1 MTDIA
6 KINIKLQAEN
16 EGLLKKLNASE
27 KRVSRFAK
35 KARTATRKANKS
47 FKNVGAPLLSL
58 KAKLGI
64 AAAAMGVLA
73 KRTLDNVD
81 AMGKFADQIGV
92 APEKLQAIQHA
103 AQMAG
108 MGVDTTNMALQ
119 RMQRR
124 VAEAA
129 NGTGEA
135 VNALQELNIDAAK
148 LAQLPVDQQLKAVA
162 DAMQGVEGQGDK
174 TRLAMK
180 LFDSEGVKMIRI
192 MGEGSAAINA
202 AEKELALLGATVD
215 SSTTQQ
221 FAETNDAFTR
231 FQTAVSGIGTVIMK
245 KFAPALEN
253 IFNGLAVK
261 LPRAFRHVS
270 QVISDF
276 VQASQPTLDVL
287 IRIAGMVLA
296 GFQRM
301 AAGIVRVG
309 STIVNA
315 VKDQV
320 DKLNTAARAINDF
333 KNVVREKLG
342 LDPIEFNPFTVEGLE
357 EKAAEM
363 AEKSVALM
371 QQADQTIKDAQA
383 GTVFEQGKSMVTR
396 LFSPDSDTSGGGEG
410 GGEGGEGGEGEDP
423 VVTAVASKFDML
435 RELSADYYT
444 DAQGMANDGFK
455 ALQSIEKADLKFSEL
470 NAKQKMGVLK
480 ALGGATLSLLQSS
493 GKKGFKI
500 AKKINLARAIVST
513 ATGVAEA
520 LKLGW
525 PVGVAKAAVIAAKG
539 MKTIKQIKGTSI
551 GSKSAPSVGGG
562 GGGGSV
568 SAASVPTLAAQTET
582 EAVQAAPRVVNV
594 TVNDSIDPSGARRII
609 EAINEAVDD
618 GLEIKALVTS

>member
-27 KRVSRFAK
+27 KRVGRFAK
-35 KARTATRKANKS
+35 KAKTATKKANKS

-64 AAAAMGVLA
+64 ASAAMGVLA
-73 KRTLDNVD
+73 KKTLDNVD

-124 VAEAA
+124 VSEAA

-148 LAQLPVDQQLKAVA
+148 LAQLPVDQQLKKVA

-231 FQTAVSGIGTVIMK
+231 FQTAVSGIGTVMMK
-245 KFAPALEN
+245 TFAPALEN

-261 LPRAFRHVS
+261 LPQAFRHVS

-287 IRIAGMVLA
+287 VRIAGMVLA

-301 AAGIVRVG
+301 GAGIVRVG

-320 DKLNTAARAINDF
+320 DKLNTAAQAINDF

-342 LDPIEFNPFTVEGLE
+342 LDPIQFNPFTVEGLE

-383 GTVFEQGKSMVTR
+383 GTVFEQGQSMITR
-396 LFSPDSDTSGGGEG
+396 LFSPDSDTSGGEG
-410 GGEGGEGGEGEDP
+410 GGEGGEGGEGQDP
-423 VVTAVASKFDML
+423 VVAAVASKFDML
-435 RELSADYYT
+435 RELSAGYYT
-444 DAQGMANDGFK
+444 DAQAMADDGYK
-455 ALQSIEKADLKFSEL
+455 ALQSIETADLKFSEL
-470 NAKQKMGVLK
+470 NAKQKLGVMK

-551 GSKSAPSVGGG
+551 GSQGAGGVSGGG
-562 GGGGSV
+562 GGGV
-568 SAASVPTLAAQTET
+568 SS
-582 EAVQAAPRVVNV
+582 APAPVNV
-594 TVNDSIDPSGARRII
+594 ASATEQAEQARPRQNITIASNDPFTPTVIRDFLEKLDREGADLGYDVSFV
-609 EAINEAVDD
+609 A
-618 GLEIKALVTS
+618 G

>member
-27 KRVSRFAK
+27 KRVGRFAK
-35 KARTATRKANKS
+35 KAKTATKKANMS

-64 AAAAMGVLA
+64 ASAAMGVLA
-73 KRTLDNVD
+73 KKTLDNVD

-124 VAEAA
+124 VSEAA

-148 LAQLPVDQQLKAVA
+148 LAQLPVDQQLKKVA

-215 SSTTQQ
+215 SSTTKQ

-231 FQTAVSGIGTVIMK
+231 FSTAVSGIGTVIMK

-261 LPRAFRHVS
+261 LPQAFRHAS
-270 QVISDF
+270 QVIGDF
-276 VQASQPTLDVL
+276 LIAAQPTFDV
-287 IRIAGMVLA
+287 IGRIIGVTIG
-296 GFQRM
+296 GFQM
-301 AAGIVRVG
+301 MGSAIIKAVGLIVGGLSTMTAPLNGAAEM
-309 STIVNA
+309 VN
-315 VKDQV
+315 KFTNQIR
-320 DKLNTAARAINDF
+320 TA
-333 KNVVREKLG
+333 LG
-342 LDPIEFNPFTVEGLE
+342 MEEVQFNPFNQEGME

-363 AEKSVALM
+363 AAKAAALM
-371 QQADQTIKDAQA
+371 LQADQTIKDAQA
-383 GTVFEQGKSMVTR
+383 GTVFEGGQSMITR
-396 LFSPDSDTSGGGEG
+396 LFSPDSDTSGGEG

-435 RELSADYYT
+435 RELSAGYYT
-444 DAQGMANDGFK
+444 DAQAMADDGYK

-480 ALGGATLSLLQSS
+480 SLGGSALSLLQSS

-568 SAASVPTLAAQTET
+568 SAASVPTLSAQTET
-582 EAVQAAPRVVNV
+582 DAVQAAPRVVNV

-618 GLEIKALVTS
+618 GLEINAMVTS

>member
-27 KRVSRFAK
+27 KRVGRFAK
-35 KARTATRKANKS
+35 KAKTATKKANKS

-64 AAAAMGVLA
+64 ASAAMGVLA
-73 KRTLDNVD
+73 KKTLDNVD

-124 VAEAA
+124 VSEAA

-148 LAQLPVDQQLKAVA
+148 LAQLPVDQQLKKVA

-261 LPRAFRHVS
+261 LPQAFRHAS
-270 QVISDF
+270 QVIGDF
-276 VQASQPTLDVL
+276 LIAAQPTFDV
-287 IRIAGMVLA
+287 IGRIIGVTIG
-296 GFQRM
+296 GFQM
-301 AAGIVRVG
+301 MGSAIIKAVGLIVGGLSTMTAPLNGAAEM
-309 STIVNA
+309 VN
-315 VKDQV
+315 KFTNQIR
-320 DKLNTAARAINDF
+320 TA
-333 KNVVREKLG
+333 LG
-342 LDPIEFNPFTVEGLE
+342 MEEVQFNPFNQEGME

-363 AEKSVALM
+363 AAKAAALM
-371 QQADQTIKDAQA
+371 LQADQTIKDAQA
-383 GTVFEQGKSMVTR
+383 GTVFEGGQSMITR
-396 LFSPDSDTSGGGEG
+396 LFSPDSDTSGGEG

-423 VVTAVASKFDML
+423 VVAAVASKFDML
-435 RELSADYYT
+435 RELSAGYYT
-444 DAQGMANDGFK
+444 DAQAMADDGYK

-470 NAKQKMGVLK
+470 NAKQKMGVMK
-480 ALGGATLSLLQSS
+480 ALGGATLSLLASS

-551 GSKSAPSVGGG
+551 GSQGAGGVSGGG
-562 GGGGSV
+562 GGGV
-568 SAASVPTLAAQTET
+568 SS
-582 EAVQAAPRVVNV
+582 APAPVNV
-594 TVNDSIDPSGARRII
+594 ASATK
-609 EAINEAVDD
+609 
-618 GLEIKALVTS
+618 LTS